1 MSDFFKKLS
10 TDTKQ
15 SLKILVI
22 IIIGVIVA
30 LSCYVC
36 SDEEGGIISDKN
48 IKTYVYEETNDYG
61 AKFHGEF
68 IIDFDKEE
76 FTYKGHDIDKL
87 DDFAGNIAVVT
98 TVYGIIEKSGYFTYE
113 NETRNNQKKYWP
125 LGMDYYAWVNT
136 DYTTLKYAGYT
147 FTLK

>member
-48 IKTYVYEETNDYG
+48 IKTYVYEETSSTG
-61 AKFHGEF
+61 AVFHGEF
-68 IIDFDKEE
+68 TIDFEKEKY
-76 FTYKGHDIDKL
+76 TYSGHDIDL
-87 DDFAGNIAVVT
+87 MQEYFIFQVVAH
-98 TVYGIIEKSGYFTYE
+98 GAIEKSGDFYDLQ
-113 NETRNNQKKYWP
+113 ETRNNQKKYLP
-125 LGMDYYAWVNT
+125 SHMDYYAWVST
-136 DYTTLKYAGYT
+136 DYQTLKYAGYT